1 MNENEEI
8 ILTHDELDA
17 IGEIMNISM
26 GSSATAVSAMLDR
39 QVTITTPNIQ
49 QVQFG
54 MLDSSDL
61 EPAILVK
68 IKYVEG
74 IRGTDVIILRRHD
87 MQVILNLLMG
97 NDVDDENFEFDE
109 MSISAACEVMNQMMG
124 ASATALSEILG
135 RAVNISTPVA
145 ALPES
150 KEAIASEFDDI
161 NPEQMIVAVSFQL
174 SIKDVMNSS
183 FSCFLPTPLAREMI
197 NAAAGGDSIGAAE
210 PAPRAPEM
218 PQMPEMPPMP
228 EMPQMQTPPPVPE
241 PMQMPPM
248 QTPSPV
254 PEPMQMPQM
263 PAAPSMPEPMQMP
276 QMQQPMQMPPMP
288 MQMPDPQMMQQ
299 MMQQQ
304 MQQMMQQ
311 QQMQMQQQMEQQMQQ
326 MQQQM
331 QPRQYNAGMQAQQA
345 PVNIKH
351 PQFPSFGA
359 NDGLGGMNASNM
371 NLLMS
376 VPLDV
381 SVVIGKARRKIK
393 DIMEFG
399 QGTVVELDK
408 QTGAPAEIMV
418 NGQLLAYGDVIVIGD
433 NFGVRI
439 TEIVSTEELLE
450 SLHIVDVNM

>member
-1 MNENEEI
+1 MNENGDI
-8 ILTHDELDA
+8 ILTAEEIDA

-26 GSSATAVSAMLDR
+26 GSSATAISAMLDK
-39 QVTITTPNIQ
+39 QVTITTPNIRQ
-49 QVQFG
+49 IKFG
-54 MLDSSDL
+54 ELDNADL

-74 IRGTDVIILRRHD
+74 IRGTDVIILRRRD

-145 ALPES
+145 VLPENA
-150 KEAIASEFDDI
+150 EAIASEFDDI
-161 NPEQMIVAVSFQL
+161 TPDQQIVAIAFQL
-174 SIKDVMNSS
+174 AIKDVMNSN
-183 FSCFLPTPLAREMI
+183 FNCYLPTDLAREMVQ
-197 NAAAGGDSIGAAE
+197 AVSGEGMEEPGAAE
-210 PAPRAPEM
+210 PQTAP
-218 PQMPEMPPMP
+218 PQE
-228 EMPQMQTPPPVPE
+228 TPPPSPTPE
-241 PMQMPPM
+241 P
-248 QTPSPV
+248 TP
-254 PEPMQMPQM
+254 
-263 PAAPSMPEPMQMP
+263 
-276 QMQQPMQMPPMP
+276 QQPPQATPPPQP
-288 MQMPDPQMMQQ
+288 MMPDP
-299 MMQQQ
+299 
-304 MQQMMQQ
+304 
-311 QQMQMQQQMEQQMQQ
+311 QQ

-331 QPRQYNAGMQAQQA
+331 PQQPMMPDPQQMPQQMPQQPMMPDPQQMQQQMMQQPYPQQQGYPMQQQGGYGYPPMQQGYPMQPYPQQYNMGSPPQQTA

-351 PQFPSFGA
+351 PQFPTF
-359 NDGLGGMNASNM
+359 NPNGGVGDMSAKNM

-393 DIMEFG
+393 DIMDFG
-399 QGTVVELDK
+399 QGTVIELDK

-450 SLHIVDVNM
+450 SLNIVDVNV